1 MARGEPFRETL
12 ANAYYL
18 RADFDQRTYPA
29 ARRKRSGPPPSAQPT
44 DFNALA
50 PRGAPIRGRPFAF
63 HARELSG
70 RVLLPLGSYV
80 GPGLVKRLDILA
92 YTSGNNNPQPHVN
105 LFWDTTAYVAG
116 QGIALDTLP
125 KGVPLMESILL
136 DDQGFPSSQEGGL
149 DTLGVQTFAASILLD
164 FYIGEQNFF
173 VALAFRN
180 DNAVQGHITGS
191 LLTYE
196 GVLPSDFPAILG

>member
-1 MARGEPFRETL
+1 VARGEPFRETL

-18 RADFDQRTYPA
+18 RDDFDARTYPA
-29 ARRKRSGPPPSAQPT
+29 PRTKRAGPPPSAQST
-44 DFNALA
+44 GLDALA
-50 PRGAPIRGRPFAF
+50 PRTAPIRGRPFAF

-80 GPGLVKRLDILA
+80 GPGLVKRLDILV

-105 LFWDTTAYVAG
+105 LFWDTTAYVAAAG
-116 QGIALDTLP
+116 LALDTLP
-125 KGVPLMESILL
+125 KGVPLLESILL

-149 DTLGVQTFAASILLD
+149 DTLGVQALGSNHLLD
-164 FYIGEQNFF
+164 YYIGEQNFF

-180 DNAVQGHITGS
+180 DGAVQGHITGT

-196 GVLPSDFPAILG
+196 GVVPSDFPAILG